1 MTRMRRTALVG
12 AVGAVVV
19 SGAAAAFAATPGTY
33 EGWLYKANGER
44 WTGSLSTLTVS
55 DSGDR
60 FRLSVY
66 NMRLGCPYLDRNG
79 NPAKAR
85 FRFIHRGVVNGE
97 TIDDTREYPRQSP
110 THLVRVR
117 GQFVGRRFVGR
128 IRVSAAPRVAGA
140 CTGRARIRVAR

>member
-1 MTRMRRTALVG
+1 MIKDIVK
-12 AVGAVVV
+12 V
-19 SGAAAAFAATPGTY
+19 FASK
-33 EGWLYKANGER
+33 LDFQR
-44 WTGSLSTLTVS
+44 
-55 DSGDR
+55 DIRSGDR

-79 NPAKAR
+79 DPAKAR
-85 FRFIHRGVVNGE
+85 FRFIHRGVVNGQ

-128 IRVSAAPRVAGA
+128 IRRDPTVPHGLALFVASDNLRKGAALNAIQILDEIVRRG
-140 CTGRARIRVAR
+140 IR